1 MIQIMIKSRILMMS
15 NKLEMHE
22 TCAINCYIHFDLL
35 AARYK
40 FDEIPS

>member
-15 NKLEMHE
+15 NKLEMLE
-22 TCAINCYIHFDLL
+22 LL